1 MVEIKMQS
9 YAKDAESFCVKRS
22 CNLLVG
28 SLEISGSLHA
38 FPILS
43 SGSPKFLDDR
53 LLKTIR
59 DLYPLVHLGF

>member
-1 MVEIKMQS
+1 MQS
-9 YAKDAESFCVKRS
+9 YAKVAESFCVKRI

-28 SLEISGSLHA
+28 SLDISGSLHV
-38 FPILS
+38 FHILT
-43 SGSPKFLDDR
+43 SGSPQILDDR